1 MAKQKKQN
9 KSQHRKVPQ
18 CNVNARCTEKRSA
31 ILTTLFILGG
41 LYASFICYLFIQ
53 DGNMIEELY
62 KALGSFGCI
71 YANIFAIL
79 GVAYSKFAQTDFVQK
94 SVYWLSLLS
103 FVIIISIFA
112 QAQTML
118 NSSIHLWLP
127 LLRTRYTTIALQ
139 IALIYALA
147 IQKELVL
154 EIKYHKKKI

>member
-1 MAKQKKQN
+1 
-9 KSQHRKVPQ
+9 
-18 CNVNARCTEKRSA
+18 
-31 ILTTLFILGG
+31 
-41 LYASFICYLFIQ
+41 
-53 DGNMIEELY
+53 MIEELY

-112 QAQTML
+112 QAQTVL

-127 LLRTRYTTIALQ
+127 LLRTHYTTIALQ
-139 IALIYALA
+139 IALIALIYALA